1 VSRRLDPGLKSLVAL
16 VSAIV
21 LCDTIFYSAIT
32 PLLPTYADELDISK
46 TGAGILEATYAAGTL
61 LGAIPAGMLAARV
74 GVRATVLLGLALLG
88 ISSFVFGVADSILV
102 LDLARFLQGVGGAC
116 SWAGALAWLVARAPA
131 DRRGELIGTAM
142 GAAIV
147 GALLGPAL
155 GALAEAVGTEPVFSL
170 AAVLAAVLAVLS
182 LRVPAPP
189 RAGAADPR
197 TIARAARDPRI
208 AGGMALTALPGVLFA
223 AIGVLG
229 PLRLDELGAGSV
241 AIGATFVAA
250 SGCEA
255 ISSPLVGR
263 ASDRLGRLAPIRVGL
278 LFAAPILLLIPHPQT
293 AWMVAA
299 LIVLAGPA
307 VGASWAPAMALLADG
322 VEARGVNVAMGFS
335 LVNAAWGIG
344 HVIGGAGGGALGDA
358 AGDVT
363 AFAVLA
369 ALCLVVAL
377 ILVRVRSREVGGREV
392 LAS

>member
-1 VSRRLDPGLKSLVAL
+1 MSKPLDPGLKALVAL

-32 PLLPTYADELDISK
+32 PLLPTYADELGISK

-74 GVRATVLLGLALLG
+74 GVRPTVLVGLALLG
-88 ISSFVFGVADSILV
+88 VSSLVFGIANSIHL
-102 LDLARFLQGVGGAC
+102 LDFARFLQGVGGAC
-116 SWAGALAWLVARAPA
+116 SWAGALAWLIAKAPA
-131 DRRGELIGTAM
+131 DRRGELIGTTM

-155 GALAEAVGTEPVFSL
+155 GALAEGIGTAPVFSL
-170 AAVLAAVLAVLS
+170 AAVLAVVLAGLS
-182 LRVPAPP
+182 LRIPAPV
-189 RAGAADPR
+189 RSGAADPR
-197 TIARAARDPRI
+197 SMVRAARDPRV

-229 PLRLDELGAGSV
+229 PLRLDELGAGSL

-250 SGCEA
+250 SACEA

-278 LFAAPILLLIPHPQT
+278 LCAAPLLLLVPHPQT
-293 AWMVAA
+293 AWIVAG
-299 LIVLAGPA
+299 LIVLIGPA

-344 HVIGGAGGGALGDA
+344 HVTGGAGGGALADA
-358 AGDVT
+358 AGDDATFV
-363 AFAVLA
+363 ALA

-377 ILVRVRSREVGGREV
+377 ILVRAQTRQTRGREV